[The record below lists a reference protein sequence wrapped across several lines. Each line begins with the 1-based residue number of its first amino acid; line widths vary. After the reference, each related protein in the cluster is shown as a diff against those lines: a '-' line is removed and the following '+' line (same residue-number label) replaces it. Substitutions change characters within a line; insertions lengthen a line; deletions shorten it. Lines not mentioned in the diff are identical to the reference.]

1 MSTTFLLFQILNGI
15 TFAALLF
22 LLGSGFTL
30 IFGLLRVSNLTHGAF
45 YLVGGYI
52 GFTVIKATSATL
64 GNLSF
69 FAGLLVA
76 ALSIGLLGVV
86 VERGLLS
93 RVRGDGNAQVLL
105 TVGLAFIMGDLSL
118 VLWSGDPISIPAP
131 DFLRTSITIGP
142 LTYPAYRFFVVLV
155 GVIVAVVLWYLQTHT
170 RLGAIVRA
178 GVDDIEMVDALGIN
192 IKLVFS
198 GVFMVGAALA
208 GLTGVMGGAF
218 LSLYPGAD
226 WEILLFGLVVV
237 IIGGL
242 GSLEGA
248 IVGALTVGLLDT
260 FGKALFP
267 ELSYFTIF
275 GPMAIM
281 LALRP
286 RGLFGRN

>member
-1 MSTTFLLFQILNGI
+1 MSTTFLLFQLMNGI

-22 LLGSGFTL
+22 LLASGFTL
-30 IFGLLRVSNLTHGAF
+30 IFGLMRVVSLTHGAF
-45 YLVGGYI
+45 YLVGGYV
-52 GFTVIKATSATL
+52 GLTVIRLT
-64 GNLSF
+64 GNF
-69 FAGLLVA
+69 FIGLIVA
-76 ALSIGLLGVV
+76 AIVIGLLGILI
-86 VERGLLS
+86 ERGLL
-93 RVRGDGNAQVLL
+93 RFVRGETLPQVLL
-105 TVGLAFIMGDLSL
+105 TIGLAFIMGDASL
-118 VLWSGDPISIPAP
+118 VIWGGDPVSIPP
-131 DFLRTSITIGP
+131 PEFLRGSITVGP
-142 LTYPAYRFFVVLV
+142 LTYPRYRFFVVFV
-155 GVIVAVVLWYLQTHT
+155 GVLVAAILWVLQAKT
-170 RLGAIVRA
+170 RLGAIIRA

-198 GVFMVGAALA
+198 GVFLVGAALA
-208 GLTGVMGGAF
+208 GLTGVMGGPF

-226 WEILLFGLVVV
+226 SEILLFGLVVV

-248 IVGALTVGLLDT
+248 IVGSLVVGLLDT

-286 RGLFGRN
+286 RGLFGRI

>member
-1 MSTTFLLFQILNGI
+1 MSTTFLLFQVLNGI

-30 IFGLLRVSNLTHGAF
+30 IFGLMRVSNLTHGGF

-52 GFTVIKATSATL
+52 GLSVIRATNASL
-64 GNLSF
+64 GSLSF
-69 FAGLLVA
+69 FAGLA
-76 ALSIGLLGVV
+76 AAAVSVGVMGV
-86 VERGLLS
+86 LIERGLLS
-93 RVRGDGNAQVLL
+93 RVRGQGNSEVLL
-105 TVGLAFIMGDLSL
+105 TVGLAFILGDLSL
-118 VLWSGDPISIPAP
+118 VIWSGDPVSIPAP
-131 DFLRTSITIGP
+131 DFLRTSATIGP
-142 LTYPAYRFFVVLV
+142 LTYPLYRFFVVLV
-155 GVIVAVVLWYLQTHT
+155 GVIVGAVLWYLQTHT